1 MALLDGSNAPTILVE
16 FDFAWRNIFTIGV
29 SPLNSSTDVLG
40 GTAGVNWQSIPSTD
54 IRSISIRRGRTRED
68 QANQPGQFTL
78 VVDNRS
84 GNYDPANP
92 SSTYI
97 WNSYSVLTRGM
108 KIRVSATY
116 GATTEYLFNGYVEQV
131 SPDQSLDPIVTFT
144 ATDALAILGA
154 NSLDAISS
162 SYSGDTTSARITRII
177 SNFSANYPG
186 GFPLSLTGSRTMQP
200 TTYGNTVLSLC
211 EEAAACEFG
220 RFHVDRTGTV
230 VLIPYENLKTTTL
243 QYTLSDTRA
252 ASTIEY
258 DNIITD
264 PGARYMINKA
274 VLTQYSGYTQTST
287 NLASSSRF
295 GTYTRS
301 ITAPL
306 LVDSDA
312 ATMAGYYANRTA
324 YPLLRV
330 DRVEYDALG
339 LSTLWANVLPTDL
352 GDRVTVI
359 RNTVDG
365 RTLNF
370 VNAIESIS
378 HDITPDSW
386 RIGLDLSPT
395 NF

>member
-1 MALLDGSNAPTILVE
+1 MALLDGTNAPTILVE
-16 FDFAWRNIFTIGV
+16 FDFAWRNIFTLGI

-40 GTAGVNWQSIPSTD
+40 GTAGTNWQSIPSTD

-68 QANQPGQFTL
+68 QTNQPGQFTL
-78 VVDNRS
+78 VVDNRL

-116 GATTEYLFNGYVEQV
+116 GATTEYLFNGYLEQV
-131 SPDQSLDPIVTFT
+131 NPDQSLDPIVTFT
-144 ATDALAILGA
+144 ATDALAIFGA
-154 NSLDAISS
+154 NSLDTISS
-162 SYSGDTTSARITRII
+162 SYSGDTTSTRITRII
-177 SNFSANYPG
+177 NNFSASYPG

-220 RFHVDRTGTV
+220 RFHIDRAGNV

-252 ASTIEY
+252 DSTIEY
-258 DNIITD
+258 DN
-264 PGARYMINKA
+264 MINKA
-274 VLTQYSGYTQTST
+274 VLTQYTGYTQTSL
-287 NLASSSRF
+287 NSLASARF
-295 GTYTRS
+295 GTYTRNVN
-301 ITAPL
+301 APL
-306 LVDSDA
+306 LVDADA
-312 ATMAGYYANRTA
+312 VTMAGYYANRTA

-339 LSTLWANVLPTDL
+339 LSALWSNVLPTDL

>member
-1 MALLDGSNAPTILVE
+1 MALLDGTNAPTILVE
-16 FDFAWRNIFTIGV
+16 FDFAWRNIFTIGI
-29 SPLNSSTDVLG
+29 SQLNSSTDVLG

-68 QANQPGQFTL
+68 QTNQPGQLTL
-78 VVDNRS
+78 VVDNLL

-116 GATTEYLFNGYVEQV
+116 GATTEYLFNGYLEQV
-131 SPDQSLDPIVTFT
+131 NPDQSLDPIVTFT
-144 ATDALAILGA
+144 ATDALAIFGA
-154 NSLDAISS
+154 NTLDTISS
-162 SYSGDTTSARITRII
+162 SYSGDTTSARITRVI
-177 SNFSANYPG
+177 NVLSATYPG

-200 TTYGNTVLSLC
+200 TTYGNTILGLC

-220 RFHVDRTGTV
+220 RFHIDRAGNV

-243 QYTLSDTRA
+243 RYTLSDTRA

-258 DNIITD
+258 DKIVTD

-274 VLTQYSGYTQTST
+274 VLTQYTGYTQTST
-287 NLASSSRF
+287 NAISAARF
-295 GTYTRS
+295 GTYTRNVN
-301 ITAPL
+301 TPL
-306 LVDSDA
+306 LVDGDA

-330 DRVEYDALG
+330 DRVEYDAL
-339 LSTLWANVLPTDL
+339 
-352 GDRVTVI
+352 
-359 RNTVDG
+359 
-365 RTLNF
+365 
-370 VNAIESIS
+370 
-378 HDITPDSW
+378 
-386 RIGLDLSPT
+386 
-395 NF
+395 